1 MYAVI
6 MKSNTPIGIRSTV
19 IIPNGED
26 DPRVFSRIGEGRG
39 RAFPWEEGIVDIKE
53 TEQVIGE
60 PIAKQITPADY
71 TALANGGKPTVLLA
85 KLAQAMADA
94 QGITN
99 PDPATAVFDD
109 IYTDAIEDPSSLGA
123 YLERVIP
130 NIVTPVITP
139 TPQPV
144 VQETP
149 AVVMPAVTL
158 TESETPMEYG
168 TPICPASSDLAVL
181 EIPDKEDYYERSWF
195 GVTETTL
202 YDYASAHSKAVLI
215 TGPAG
220 TGKSSSA
227 RNYAAKRGLPFVTI
241 ECTQQIDQ
249 SVTQGRFVP
258 TGVGNSLRWKYSQLA
273 TAVQQPSV
281 ILLNEMSRMSGK
293 AAVLFLRL
301 LQERELIVD
310 VHNEVIKV
318 HPQCIII
325 ADQNVGSAYTGAS
338 KQDAA
343 LVDRY
348 AVKMEFDYDSK
359 IESNFIKSPA
369 LLRFASDIRDASKV
383 TDDFSVPMST
393 RVLIE
398 FQHKLQH
405 LKNWDFAL
413 YDMLNNFPAE
423 EGEREAI
430 KMRLEAESDVIKAD
444 YGITN

>member
-6 MKSNTPIGIRSTV
+6 MKSSTPIGVRSTV

-26 DPRVFSRIGEGRG
+26 DPRIFSRIGEGRG
-39 RAFPWEEGIVDIKE
+39 RAFPWEEGIVDMKE

-60 PIAKQITPADY
+60 PIAKQITPSDY
-71 TALANGGKPTVLLA
+71 AALANGGKPTVLLA
-85 KLAQAMADA
+85 KLAQAMSDA
-94 QGITN
+94 VGVTN

-109 IYTDAIEDPSSLGA
+109 IYNDASEDPANLA
-123 YLERVIP
+123 TYLEQV
-130 NIVTPVITP
+130 VASTATPAVP
-139 TPQPV
+139 PAPQPV
-144 VQETP
+144 VYIPEQEIALP
-149 AVVMPAVTL
+149 NVTS

-168 TPICPASSDLAVL
+168 TPIRPASSDLAVL

-195 GVTETTL
+195 GLTETDL
-202 YDYASAHSKAVLI
+202 YDYASKFSKAVLI

-227 RNYAAKRGLPFVTI
+227 RNYAAKRNLPFVTI

-273 TAVQQPSV
+273 TAIQQPSV

-293 AAVLFLRL
+293 SAVLFLRL

-348 AVKMEFDYDSK
+348 AVKMEFDYDTK
-359 IESNFIKSPA
+359 IEKNFIKSPA
-369 LLRFASDIRDASKV
+369 LLKFASDIRDASRV

-398 FQHKLQH
+398 FQHKLSN
-405 LKNWDFAL
+405 LKNWEFAL
-413 YDMLNNFPAE
+413 YDFLNNFPSE

-430 KMRLEAESDVIKAD
+430 KMRLEAEADTIKSE
-444 YGITN
+444 YGIN